1 MRKTVICLLITA
13 VLVFGMLTGT
23 VSAAWA
29 GSRSGI
35 TWEMQG
41 TTLVI
46 SGSGEIEDYSGVKA
60 PWEGKKNVTT
70 SLVHHAAAVG
80 NAHGHEYEKGGVA
93 HAAAKGGQRRGVY
106 EVAHDDAVH
115 GGIKLL
121 QQTSQHYRQGEEEYA
136 PPLCSLCQVVLSH
149 MRSFF

>member
-60 PWEGKKNVTT
+60 PWEGKKNVAT
-70 SLVHHAAAVG
+70 SLVIRTGITSIGASAFSG
-80 NAHGHEYEKGGVA
+80 FSSM
-93 HAAAKGGQRRGVY
+93 GQ
-106 EVAHDDAVH
+106 
-115 GGIKLL
+115 
-121 QQTSQHYRQGEEEYA
+121 
-136 PPLCSLCQVVLSH
+136 
-149 MRSFF
+149 